1 MQIRQIKV
9 SNFRGIKS
17 LDWKPGSPFCC
28 LIGPGD
34 SGKSTV
40 LDAVE
45 AALSSRWFAFTEPDF
60 LACDTTRPIV
70 IEATIGE
77 LSKALKSDE
86 RLGLYV
92 RGWTSAG
99 ELRDEPEDDDEP
111 VLTVRLTVDASMEP
125 VWELTCDRVDDP
137 RTLSNRDRALFGLVR
152 LAGEDARHLAWGQGS
167 VLSRLTGDTHEA
179 STRLAHA
186 YKAAREN
193 AKLDEIES
201 LAKAA
206 KKAEEFA
213 KGLGAY
219 VEGSYEPGLELGRSG
234 LSSGSIAL
242 HDDGV
247 PLRLAGLGTRRLA
260 TLAIQKSAISEGA
273 IVLVDEIENGLEP
286 HRIIGAIAQLKA
298 DQDISAAADRPVGQV
313 LMTTHSD
320 VAIAETGP
328 ERLRVVQMTRPGRQ
342 ATVLAPTALEPI
354 RVLLR
359 FTPRALFSK
368 RILVT
373 EGNTEL
379 GLLLGIREHW
389 PARHA
394 GKPIEQL
401 GVAIAEGNG
410 AQAPAMALTLQELGF
425 QTAIFRDSDTALSPA
440 EQASLAAA
448 SIQVF
453 EYAGNLNTEQSIFG
467 AAPDDLVQE
476 LLVYARSER
485 GDDFIDNSLVA
496 KITDLSVERVRDHF
510 KGWHLFTTLDG
521 SQLRTAIADVAC
533 GKPPPGKKDKKPWFK
548 DQRIARGLAPM
559 VWRIAE
565 ASPGSPLATTLN
577 QAEAWLYA

>member
-1 MQIRQIKV
+1 MQIRQVKV
-9 SNFRGIKS
+9 AHFRGIES

-34 SGKSTV
+34 SGKSTI

-45 AALSSRWFAFTEPDF
+45 VALSSRWFAFTEPDF
-60 LACDTTRPIV
+60 LTCDTTHPIV

-125 VWELTCDRVDDP
+125 VWELICDRVDDP

-179 STRLAHA
+179 SARLAQA

-201 LAKAA
+201 LANAA
-206 KKAEEFA
+206 EKAEGFA

-273 IVLVDEIENGLEP
+273 IVLVDEIEHGLEP

-298 DQDISAAADRPVGQV
+298 DQEASVAAARPVGQV

-320 VAIAETGP
+320 VAIGETGP

-359 FTPRALFSK
+359 FTPRALFAK

-373 EGNTEL
+373 EGNTEI

-401 GVAIAEGNG
+401 GVAIADGNG
-410 AQAPAMALTLQELGF
+410 AQAPAMALALHELGF
-425 QTAIFRDSDTALSPA
+425 QTAIYRDSDTALSPA
-440 EQASLAAA
+440 EQASLVAAG
-448 SIQVF
+448 IQVF
-453 EYAGNLNTEQSIFG
+453 EYGGNLNTEQAIFG
-467 AAPDDLVQE
+467 AASDDLVQE
-476 LLVYARSER
+476 LLNFAREER
-485 GDDFIDNSLVA
+485 GNDAIDNNIDI
-496 KITDLSVERVRDHF
+496 KIPDLTLAVIRELFSAWE
-510 KGWHLFTTLDG
+510 LFTELDG
-521 SQLRTAIADVAC
+521 PQLREAIAEVAVR
-533 GKPPPGKKDKKPWFK
+533 KKWFK
-548 DQRIARGLAPM
+548 DQRIGRGLSPM

-565 ASPGSPLATTLN
+565 ASPGSPLATALN

>member
-1 MQIRQIKV
+1 MQVRQITIAH
-9 SNFRGIKS
+9 FRGIEF
-17 LDWKPGSPFCC
+17 LDWKPGTPFCC
-28 LIGPGD
+28 LIGAGD

-45 AALSSRWFAFTEPDF
+45 AVLSSRWFAFTESDF
-60 LACDTTRPIV
+60 LACDTTGPIV
-70 IEATIGE
+70 IEATVGE

-99 ELRDEPEDDDEP
+99 DLRDEPEDDDEP

-125 VWELTCDRVDDP
+125 VWELICERVDDP

-179 STRLAHA
+179 STRLAQA
-186 YKAAREN
+186 YKSAREN

-201 LAKAA
+201 LANAA
-206 KKAEEFA
+206 EQAEGFA

-242 HDDGV
+242 HDNGV

-260 TLAIQKSAISEGA
+260 TLAIQKSAINEGA
-273 IVLVDEIENGLEP
+273 IVLIDEIEHGLEP
-286 HRIIGAIAQLKA
+286 HRIIGAIGQLKA
-298 DQDISAAADRPVGQV
+298 DQDASVVVGRPVGQV

-320 VAIAETGP
+320 VVIGETGP
-328 ERLRVVQMTRPGRQ
+328 ERLRVMQLTRPGRR
-342 ATVLAPTALEPI
+342 AAVLAPTAPDSI
-354 RVLLR
+354 RALMR
-359 FTPRALFSK
+359 FTPRALFAR

-373 EGNTEL
+373 EGNTEI
-379 GLLLGIREHW
+379 GMLLGIREFW
-389 PARHA
+389 PVRHA

-401 GVAIAEGNG
+401 GVAIADGNG
-410 AQAPAMALTLQELGF
+410 AQAPAMALALNKLGYE
-425 QTAIFRDSDTALSPA
+425 TAIFRDSDSALSPS
-440 EQASLAAA
+440 EQASLAA
-448 SIQVF
+448 SGIQIF
-453 EYAGNLNTEQSIFG
+453 EYGGDLNTEEAIFS
-467 AAPDDLVQE
+467 AASDDLVQE
-476 LLVYARSER
+476 LLNFAREER
-485 GDDFIDNSLVA
+485 GDDAIDNNIDIKLP
-496 KITDLSVERVRDHF
+496 DLTLAVIRATFSE
-510 KGWHLFTTLDG
+510 WELSSELDG
-521 SQLRTAIADVAC
+521 LQLREAIAEVAVR
-533 GKPPPGKKDKKPWFK
+533 KKWFK
-548 DQRIARGLAPM
+548 DQRIARALSPM

-565 ASPGSPLATTLN
+565 AAPESLLATTLH
-577 QAEAWLYA
+577 QAEKWLYA